1 MKAFA
6 HHSIWWVLLVVL
18 ALLILNQPGAA
29 HPAQEKEQAVKP
41 QAEKSQQVVQ
51 KPGWVTKIFTVKYAD
66 VFELSQ
72 PLRVFSAQV
81 IPNRD
86 LKVLAVSCAPDT
98 MPAIEDVIKRLD
110 LPPASSK
117 NIELTVYLL
126 NASEQAV
133 SSQGV
138 PPDLQGVVDQLKGI
152 FPYKGFRLSESMVIR
167 VRDGQGGS
175 VSGIAPA
182 TSEGYKIFYNFEF
195 RTANITEGADG
206 RTIRLNHLKL
216 GAKVPLLLPGPAEK
230 SSNVQYQ
237 NTGIETDVDVRD
249 GKKVVVGKAN
259 TDGSSGAMILVVTA
273 KIVD

>member
-1 MKAFA
+1 MKVFT

-29 HPAQEKEQAVKP
+29 QSAQEKEQAVKA

-66 VFELSQ
+66 VSELSQ
-72 PLRVFSAQV
+72 PLRVFSAQL

-86 LKVLAVSCAPDT
+86 LKVLGVSCAPDT
-98 MPAIEDVIKRLD
+98 MPAIEDAIKRLD
-110 LPPASSK
+110 VPPASAK

-126 NASEQAV
+126 NASEQPV

-138 PPDLQGVVDQLKGI
+138 PPDLQGAVDQLKGV
-152 FPYKGFRLSESMVIR
+152 FPYKGFRLAESMVVR

-175 VSGIAPA
+175 VSGVAPA
-182 TSEGYKIFYNFEF
+182 TSEGYKIFYNFDF
-195 RTANITEGADG
+195 RSASITESADG
-206 RTIRLNHLKL
+206 RSIRLNRLKL
-216 GAKVPLLLPGPAEK
+216 GAKVPLVLPGPAEK

-237 NTGIETDVDVRD
+237 NTGIETEVDVRE

-259 TDGSSGAMILVVTA
+259 TDGSSGAMILIVTA
-273 KIVD
+273 RIVD

>member
-1 MKAFA
+1 MKAFT
-6 HHSIWWVLLVVL
+6 HHSIGWVLLVVL
-18 ALLILNQPGAA
+18 ALLIHNQPGAA
-29 HPAQEKEQAVKP
+29 QSTAEKEATART
-41 QAEKSQQVVQ
+41 QAERSLVGQ
-51 KPGWVTKIFTVKYAD
+51 PLGWVTKIFTVKYAD
-66 VFELSQ
+66 VVELSQ
-72 PLRVFSAQV
+72 TLRVFTAQF

-86 LKVLAVSCAPDT
+86 LKVLGVSCAPDT

-110 LPPASSK
+110 VLPASAK

-138 PPDLQGVVDQLKGI
+138 PPDLQGVIDQLKGI
-152 FPYKGFRLSESMVIR
+152 FPYKGFRLSESMVVR

-175 VSGIAPA
+175 VSGIAPS
-182 TSEGYKIFYNFEF
+182 TSEGYKIFYNFDF
-195 RTANITEGADG
+195 RSANVTEGAEG
-206 RTIRLNHLKL
+206 RAIRLNHLKL
-216 GAKVPLLLPGPAEK
+216 GAKVPLVLPGPLEK
-230 SSNVQYQ
+230 TSNVQYQ
-237 NTGIETDVDVRD
+237 NTGIETDVDVRE

>member
-6 HHSIWWVLLVVL
+6 HHSMCLALLLVIGV
-18 ALLILNQPGAA
+18 LILNQPGAA
-29 HPAQEKEQAVKP
+29 QSVQEKEQTAKA
-41 QAEKSQQVVQ
+41 QSEKSQPPVQ
-51 KPGWVTKIFTVKYAD
+51 KPGWVTKIFAIKYAD
-66 VFELSQ
+66 VVELAQ
-72 PLRVFSAQV
+72 PLRVFNAQL

-86 LKVLAVSCAPDT
+86 LKVLGVSCAPDT
-98 MPAIEDVIKRLD
+98 IPAIEDAIKRLD
-110 LPPASSK
+110 VPPANSK
-117 NIELTVYLL
+117 NVEVTVYLL

-138 PPDLQGVVDQLKGI
+138 PADLQGVIDQLKGV
-152 FPYKGFRLSESMVIR
+152 FPYKGFRLSESMVVR

-195 RTANITEGADG
+195 RSANITEGAEG
-206 RTIRLNHLKL
+206 RAIRLNHLKL
-216 GAKVPLLLPGPAEK
+216 GAKVPLVLPGPAEK
-230 SSNVQYQ
+230 VSNVQYQ
-237 NTGIETDVDVRD
+237 NTGIETDVDVRE